1 MSTIPLPERPSIEH
15 LRKQAKA
22 LRRDVLAGA
31 ADALALVA
39 GHHPSRTRDTFTLD
53 DAQLV
58 IARRYGF
65 ASWPRLRREVELLAQ
80 PRPTVGSP
88 EDMYRAHLHWASDVD
103 IERCARA
110 GVDTA
115 PWQPLITVHRNGI
128 LAIAFATPAGPVFC
142 ELTPTTITISPPGAP
157 LFHTALGTWAGIA
170 PDVPLLSLARPG
182 REDTRRHPVVA
193 DGIFLLPN
201 GFADTGDGLQL
212 GRQAIAALPPQAIG
226 TIDQP
231 RPPVDQT
238 SPAGQRLVRC
248 IAAADAP
255 PAVDPDQWLPGAY
268 ARLTDTEQCQLGR
281 YGNLLAYCMIGDTR
295 GQELHVTDLDFP
307 SIPGTTFAATRAH
320 YGFLRR
326 PGQGMGSD
334 TIAVLGIVHD
344 DRVAAVTLTRPGM
357 PDVEAVPTDS
367 TFILTGPALH
377 SVRDEHLPTMRL
389 TALDAAG
396 AVLETVP
403 YARHTGRRTPSAA
416 RIG

>member
-31 ADALALVA
+31 AAALALVA
-39 GHHPSRTRDTFTLD
+39 EHHPSRTPDTFTLD

-65 ASWPRLRREVELLAQ
+65 ASWPRLRREVELLAR
-80 PRPTVGSP
+80 PRPAVGSP
-88 EDMYRAHLHWASDVD
+88 EDLYHARLNWASDED
-103 IERCARA
+103 IERCTHI

-115 PWQPLITVHRNGI
+115 SWQPLITVRRNGVR
-128 LAIAFATPAGPVFC
+128 AIAFGTPAGPVFC
-142 ELTPTTITISPPGAP
+142 ELTPTTITLSQPGAP
-157 LFHTALGTWAGIA
+157 LFHTALGTWAGSA

-182 REDTRRHPVVA
+182 REDTLRHPVVA

-201 GFADTGDGLQL
+201 GFTDIGDGLQV
-212 GRQAIAALPPQAIG
+212 GRRAIATLPPQAIG
-226 TIDQP
+226 TVDRP

-238 SPAGQRLVRC
+238 SPAGRRLAAC

-255 PAVDPDQWLPGAY
+255 PAVDPDQWVPGAY
-268 ARLTDTEQCQLGR
+268 AELTDTEQCQLGR
-281 YGNLLAYCMIGDTR
+281 YGNLLAYCMIGGNR
-295 GQELHVTDLDFP
+295 GQELHVADLDFP
-307 SIPGTTFAATRAH
+307 SIAGTTIAAAKAH

-326 PGQGMGSD
+326 PGHGTSSD
-334 TIAVLGIVHD
+334 TVAVIGIVRD
-344 DRVAAVTLTRPGM
+344 DRVASVTLTRPGA
-357 PDVEAVPTDS
+357 PEARAVLTDG
-367 TFILTGPALH
+367 TFILTGPALRG
-377 SVRDEHLPTMRL
+377 VRDEDLPRMRV
-389 TALDAAG
+389 TALDVAG

-403 YARHTGRRTPSAA
+403 YVRLTGRRTPLAA